1 MRKYD
6 EESNR
11 PLVRQHHSHSTTIKI
26 VDRMYFLV
34 GNNVRASIR
43 HHAIAKSYIKQLSI
57 RLFLYE
63 QGPENFWV
71 TKMNLRV
78 YMMKLYFKLILASN
92 YYVCLTNKS

>member
-1 MRKYD
+1 MRNYD

-34 GNNVRASIR
+34 GKNVRASIR

-63 QGPENFWV
+63 QGLQNFWV
-71 TKMNLRV
+71 SKINLRV
-78 YMMKLYFKLILASN
+78 YMRKIQVQMILTMKYFI
-92 YYVCLTNKS
+92 